1 AQANAEA
8 YVKTFTP
15 DANKFLTGYDASTG
29 LFSAIAVPATAPK
42 APTGSLQF
50 NATGAFGG
58 SALVYVNPGQDA
70 VNAYQITGSVT
81 SGTFLANEVVI
92 GGDSNATAYL
102 VNLPTG
108 SMPMIVGP
116 PYTGFPDLDPGEG
129 SWTGQTSGAVYTIS
143 PAVVPQPL
151 GSGFTASVGNV
162 GYTLL
167 TTGGAFN
174 FYDSATFS
182 VALGYLN
189 TATGSTLAIALG
201 ASNNASGA
209 GSAAIGYN
217 NNTGVNASGSSAI
230 GVSCSAQGQNSTAIG
245 YSTTTNGSGS
255 TAIGLGNTAIGTGSS
270 AVGANNT
277 AIGLNSLAF
286 GSGCEVLSD
295 NSVVIGFG
303 VINSLD
309 DSTLIGQDVIQ
320 LHLSG
325 NRILNYNV
333 VGGDQTGGAG
343 VNYFSIAD
351 DHSIYPLLFVAGF
364 SFQVSGSTANDGA
377 YTTVSSSDVS
387 GNCQIVV
394 SQAIPSATF
403 DGQVQWTSV
412 PAITALVPLVST
424 ANLSVLS
431 TLADGTSSVGTSG
444 QLLSS
449 TGTATAWINPPVVS
463 YPVTS
468 VFGRT
473 GDVVATSGDYDV
485 SQVSGATPLN
495 SPTFTGTVA
504 GITYTMVGADAAGAA
519 ATAQANAEAYVKTFT
534 PDANKFL
541 TGYDASTGLFS
552 AITVPA
558 TAPGAP
564 AGSLQFNATGAF
576 GGSALVYVNPGQD
589 TVNAYQITGSVT
601 SGTFLANEVVEGGDS
616 NATAYLVNLPTGS
629 MPMIVGPPYTGF
641 PDLDPTEGSWTGQ
654 TSGAVYTISPA
665 VVPQPLG
672 SGFTASVGNVGYTL
686 LTTGGVFNFYDSA
699 TFSVALGYQNTA
711 TGSTLATAL
720 GASNN
725 ASGAGTA
732 AIGYNNNTGVN
743 ASSSAAIGVSCSTQG
758 QNSIAIGYSN

>member
-189 TATGSTLAIALG
+189 TATGSTLATALG
-201 ASNNASGA
+201 SSNNASGA
-209 GSAAIGYN
+209 ETAATGYN
-217 NNTGVNASGSSAI
+217 NNTGVNAERSSAI

-245 YSTTTNGSGS
+245 YRSTTNGYGS
-255 TAIGLGNTAIGTGSS
+255 AAIGLGNTAIGTGSS
-270 AVGANNT
+270 AVGANNK

-309 DSTLIGQDVIQ
+309 DSTLIGQDVRQ
-320 LHLSG
+320 LQLSG
-325 NRILNYNV
+325 NRTLNYNV
-333 VGGDQTGGAG
+333 VGGDQTGGAR

-351 DHSIYPLLFVAGF
+351 GHSIYPLLFVAGF
-364 SFQVSGSTANDGA
+364 RFQVSGSTANDGT

-431 TLADGTSSVGTSG
+431 TLTDGTSSVGTSG

-449 TGTATAWINPPVVS
+449 TVTGTAWTTVILPTTAAATTHKWLNSYTSTTGAFTETQPAAADLSDTATAGNVLRGNGTSFVS
-463 YPVTS
+463 AVLS
-468 VFGRT
+468 V
-473 GDVVATSGDYDV
+473 GDLSSGALASGTTATTQAAGDNSTKVATTAYADRMLPLAGGTMTGILNITSGIALDW
-485 SQVSGATPLN
+485 N
-495 SPTFTGTVA
+495 SDTGLSRL
-504 GITYTMVGADAAGAA
+504 GAA
-519 ATAQANAEAYVKTFT
+519 
-534 PDANKFL
+534 
-541 TGYDASTGLFS
+541 
-552 AITVPA
+552 
-558 TAPGAP
+558 
-564 AGSLQFNATGAF
+564 SLA
-576 GGSALVYVNPGQD
+576 
-589 TVNAYQITGSVT
+589 
-601 SGTFLANEVVEGGDS
+601 
-616 NATAYLVNLPTGS
+616 
-629 MPMIVGPPYTGF
+629 
-641 PDLDPTEGSWTGQ
+641 
-654 TSGAVYTISPA
+654 
-665 VVPQPLG
+665 LG
-672 SGFTASVGNVGYTL
+672 SGAQGDSSGNLKLSALITSPNIANVDVQHRLTNNESGTYGDNLFTIDSAKINTQSERPLGYSGNV
-686 LTTGGVFNFYDSA
+686 
-699 TFSVALGYQNTA
+699 SVTN
-711 TGSTLATAL
+711 GSTSVTA
-720 GASNN
+720 
-725 ASGAGTA
+725 
-732 AIGYNNNTGVN
+732 V
-743 ASSSAAIGVSCSTQG
+743 
-758 QNSIAIGYSN
+758 